1 MSENWAIALVIFVL
15 GQFALLLMVGVS
27 GYILT
32 VQRITKLETTLDFWV
47 NEVGTKALDLL
58 HSPTN
63 HLGLDALIDEY
74 RRHNYDLTDEQW
86 ENLRFICAEI
96 QARENVSKDEKLLA
110 VLGEALSNHK
120 LMRSGKLAK
129 LENLNQT
136 NES

>member
-1 MSENWAIALVIFVL
+1 MSENWALMLVAFVL
-15 GQFALLLMVGVS
+15 GQAALFTAAIVG
-27 GYILT
+27 GYILL

-74 RRHNYDLTDEQW
+74 RSHNYDLTNEQW

-96 QARENVSKDEKLLA
+96 QARESVSKDEKLLA

-120 LMRSGKLAK
+120 LMRGASTSRLIKP
-129 LENLNQT
+129 
-136 NES
+136 

>member
-86 ENLRFICAEI
+86 ENLRTICAEI

>member
-1 MSENWAIALVIFVL
+1 MSENLAIALVIFVL
-15 GQFALLLMVGVS
+15 GQAAVLIGGSVGA
-27 GYILT
+27 YILI

-74 RRHNYDLTDEQW
+74 RKHDYDLTDEQW
-86 ENLRFICAEI
+86 ENLRIICAEI
-96 QARENVSKDEKLLA
+96 QTRKDVGKDEKLLA
-110 VLGEALSNHK
+110 ALGEALSNHK

-129 LENLNQT
+129 SQNLNQT
-136 NES
+136 